1 MNNNEIRYIEINGE
15 KIPVSQ
21 EIYSEYMRPE
31 WREAKYTAINKRS
44 EILIDE
50 ENEKISVR
58 KLRHLSYE
66 KLLEDGVEFKDEST
80 PFEITYENKEIIK
93 EALKILTKKEYEL
106 IVHLFYIGQTQTQY
120 AGIMGISQ
128 AAVSSMYKNAIRKLR
143 KYFKETKIF

>member
-15 KIPVSQ
+15 MIPVSQ

-31 WREAKYTAINKRS
+31 WREAKYTAVNKRS
-44 EILIDE
+44 EILVDE
-50 ENEKISVR
+50 ENERISVR

-80 PFEITYENKEIIK
+80 PFEITYENKEIIQ

-120 AGIMGISQ
+120 AGITGVSQ

>member
-31 WREAKYTAINKRS
+31 WREAKYTAVNKRS

-80 PFEITYENKEIIK
+80 PFEITYENNGENTAPARPEK
-93 EALKILTKKEYEL
+93 L
-106 IVHLFYIGQTQTQY
+106 
-120 AGIMGISQ
+120 
-128 AAVSSMYKNAIRKLR
+128 NAILVATP
-143 KYFKETKIF
+143 FF